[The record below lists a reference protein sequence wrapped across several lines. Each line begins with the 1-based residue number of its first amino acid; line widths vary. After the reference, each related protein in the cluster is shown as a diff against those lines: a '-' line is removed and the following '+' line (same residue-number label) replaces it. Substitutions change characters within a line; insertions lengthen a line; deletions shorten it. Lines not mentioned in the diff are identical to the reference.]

1 MANIKLL
8 NLGCGIKT
16 SNKPGVTNID
26 WSFYLRIKKSKILS
40 SLTPLFLKGV
50 RLERFKSLPDNI
62 MVHNLANG
70 MPFENDSADAVYH
83 SHMLE
88 HLDREVA
95 EKFLLEVKRV
105 LKPGGIHRI
114 VVPSFEVLC
123 KAYVSHIAL
132 CESQPTEAQNHDKFI
147 GDVLEQSV
155 RKEGVGT
162 CIQTPLK
169 RFVENLVV
177 GDARRRGETHQWA
190 YDRFSL
196 KAKLENAGYKE
207 IIEQDYDT
215 SLIPDWVEY
224 GLDTDENN
232 APYKP
237 DSLYM
242 EARK

>member
-1 MANIKLL
+1 MAILKLL
-8 NLGCGIKT
+8 NLGCGVKT
-16 SNKPGVTNID
+16 SDKLGVTNID

-70 MPFENDSADAVYH
+70 IPFENDSVDAVYH

-88 HLDREVA
+88 HLDRDVA

-105 LKPGGIHRI
+105 LKPGGVHRI
-114 VVPSFEVLC
+114 VVPSFELMC

-132 CESQPTEAQNHDKFI
+132 CESQPAEAANHDRFI
-147 GDVLEQSV
+147 EEILEQSV
-155 RKEGVGT
+155 RKEGAGAS
-162 CIQTPLK
+162 IQTPFR

-196 KAKLENAGYKE
+196 KAKLESAGYKE
-207 IIEQDYDT
+207 VVEQGYDT
-215 SLIPDWVEY
+215 SLIPDWAGY
-224 GLDTDENN
+224 GLDTDENGTS
-232 APYKP
+232 YKP
-237 DSLYM
+237 GSLYM